1 MNGYRRRGIYICVYK
16 MVDFE
21 TIWTYVNSLG
31 DQNLGGWGKEWAKTE
46 KGRGNPEMWLPRH
59 RRNSA
64 NLTLLLTAVPG
75 WREMLQGLEERK
87 PGLTIPRAEFWSR
100 SCRPRYASGRLQCS
114 SPHVKPFI
122 SFLFIVHHIFHFL
135 IQITFYSSYILG
147 GSEVGWPQ
155 AGLLQIVYYCL

>member
-1 MNGYRRRGIYICVYK
+1 MNGYRRRGIYMCVYK

-64 NLTLLLTAVPG
+64 NLTLLLTAVPE

-100 SCRPRYASGRLQCS
+100 SCLSGLHFWSQKMRVCGYQYFPNFNLFKSYFYEFCQNFKY
-114 SPHVKPFI
+114 V
-122 SFLFIVHHIFHFL
+122 SFSWL
-135 IQITFYSSYILG
+135 S
-147 GSEVGWPQ
+147 
-155 AGLLQIVYYCL
+155 